1 MPSIS
6 VTEKLLSD
14 NDFVPIQSV
23 LMGENFPWFTTF
35 KCYDIARENATNIQ
49 FVHNFYSNE
58 KPFSSYFDLLKPIF
72 DKINVRSLVRVKANL
87 QPRTH
92 ERITYGMHTDN
103 DLNCN
108 TAIYYINTN
117 NGETLFENKQTVTS
131 EENKIV
137 VFPSHFKHAATTN
150 TCDKKYRIVLN
161 LNYF

>member
-1 MPSIS
+1 MSQIKIINS
-6 VTEKLLSD
+6 LLDQNIFNNIQKMITSD
-14 NDFVPIQSV
+14 
-23 LMGENFPWFTTF
+23 NFPWFNTF
-35 KCYDIARENATNIQ
+35 KCFDIEREDPTNIQ
-49 FVHNFYSNE
+49 FVHNFYDDN
-58 KPFSSYFDLLKPIF
+58 KPFSDYFSVLHPLF
-72 DKINVRSLVRVKANL
+72 DKIKIKSLVRVKANL

-92 ERITYGMHTDN
+92 QRITYGMHTDN